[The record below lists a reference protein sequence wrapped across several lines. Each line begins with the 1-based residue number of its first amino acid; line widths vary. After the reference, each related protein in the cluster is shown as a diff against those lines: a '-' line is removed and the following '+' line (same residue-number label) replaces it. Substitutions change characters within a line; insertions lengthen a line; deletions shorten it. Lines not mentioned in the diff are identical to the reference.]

1 MYEICAE
8 RCHADTP
15 NILRSAEAMLQAL
28 TAEAAE
34 GKKFSLQSKEGEGP
48 GQDQAAWQALF
59 AGAA

>member
-1 MYEICAE
+1 
-8 RCHADTP
+8 
-15 NILRSAEAMLQAL
+15 LRSAEAMLQAL